1 MWRGNCSN
9 NGAQTF
15 LETVTGEKIKQLNVT
30 DYYLEVC
37 LSNKNEIYRL
47 NQFVRRVDLIR
58 ITLVL
63 KDTMKKFNLRYF
75 WEGSFF
81 FS

>member
-1 MWRGNCSN
+1 MEMV
-9 NGAQTF
+9 A
-15 LETVTGEKIKQLNVT
+15 GEKIKQLNVT

-37 LSNKNEIYRL
+37 LTNKNGIYRL
-47 NQFVRRVDLIR
+47 KQFVRRVDLIR
-58 ITLVL
+58 ITFVL

-81 FS
+81 FFHKTKL